1 MKLTDLV
8 TFHIAIFMNKFH
20 KKLLPAVF
28 DDFFRPANTVHDYST
43 RFSSNQTFA
52 IPKARTNYQG
62 AKVWNSIAEDVKSL
76 SFKELKRKIKEKIIE
91 KY

>member
-1 MKLTDLV
+1 
-8 TFHIAIFMNKFH
+8 MNKFH

-28 DDFFRPANTVHDYST
+28 DDFFRPANTVHDYNT

-52 IPKARTNYQG
+52 IPKARTNYGIFNIRYQG
-62 AKVWNSIAEDVKSL
+62 AKVWNLIAEDVKSL